1 MVQKKEKEGI
11 PMDRTEFEHVKAFLH
26 RMESYI
32 SPLSLKLARHEA
44 DLRRSAGWE
53 ENVFHQISKL
63 IRGAWTAAMNATP
76 PGERFSSMVD
86 FDFMHSAIK
95 SHFQPIL
102 ESYGLGIEGADE
114 AWAAIPVGN
123 GTDEIWRMRGDVL
136 QGSVLPL
143 CGHTESEEMAVDNL
157 MALTSLGHTKI
168 GAMMSMISEDC
179 ARSILNAI
187 ASGHGRGGS
196 EEQELVLIIVGSR
209 LLQLGHAI
217 PEQAFQMIISKP
229 ASVIA
234 DALFQISSDF
244 SIDQLSGQARKQFSE
259 LLSSASTT
267 EVAQIMYPIQFG
279 ISAETTE
286 QMAENMKKGQMTYI

>member
-1 MVQKKEKEGI
+1 MVQKKEKDGI

-32 SPLSLKLARHEA
+32 SPLSLKLALHGA
-44 DLRRSAGWE
+44 DGDGAGWGE
-53 ENVFHQISKL
+53 TVFHKISKL

-76 PGERFSSMVD
+76 PEERFSSMVD
-86 FDFMHSAIK
+86 FDLMHSAIK

-102 ESYGLGIEGADE
+102 VSYGLTREGSDQ
-114 AWAAIPVGN
+114 AWAAIPVGR
-123 GTDEIWRMRGDVL
+123 GTDDIWGMRGDVL

-209 LLQLGHAI
+209 LLQLGHTI

-229 ASVIA
+229 AEVIA
-234 DALFQISSDF
+234 DALFQISTDF
-244 SIDQLSGQARKQFSE
+244 SIGQLSGQARKQFSE
-259 LLSSASTT
+259 LLSSASAS
-267 EVAQIMYPIQFG
+267 EFSKIMYPIQFG

-286 QMAENMKKGQMTYI
+286 QMAENIKKGQMTYI